1 MAEKWGKCLGYV
13 NRPCPS
19 CGRVRL
25 EAYENGKEVC
35 QKCGWCPQDG
45 EYIDVEVTL
54 EVISTDAEPQ
64 SEGFL
69 YDQQ

>member
-19 CGRVRL
+19 CGRIRL

-35 QKCGWCPQDG
+35 EKCGWCPQDG
-45 EYIDVEVTL
+45 EYIDVDRMYWDEYREEYYNDIL
-54 EVISTDAEPQ
+54 
-64 SEGFL
+64 
-69 YDQQ
+69 